1 MKIIDYTQMTLKE
14 LEKEQ
19 LKENQKL
26 LDMMMDVRY
35 QNDSGYKV
43 IAFQKRL
50 VDNIYKMISKKHN
63 KIKKHIG

>member
-14 LEKEQ
+14 LEKEH

-26 LDMMMDVRY
+26 LDMMRDVRY